1 MRARMDYGGAG
12 VHGPGCLR
20 PGGAT
25 QDNAL
30 LFLQQRMAYPDLRRE
45 SCYDLPNSCDSRPS
59 FDPAPHWTGCGRAFG
74 KAGAVEG
81 RAEPDSENNIHKQE
95 RVMQTIEIAGRP
107 TVVVPGSK
115 DDVQG
120 LLDDEAFFEDL
131 LIFETEGKP
140 LWSGDRKDLF
150 VRGAFE
156 DEISKWEKTF
166 AQARLDGDA
175 TDEDRDSYIVFL
187 VPITDPT
194 EDEH

>member
-1 MRARMDYGGAG
+1 M
-12 VHGPGCLR
+12 
-20 PGGAT
+20 
-25 QDNAL
+25 
-30 LFLQQRMAYPDLRRE
+30 
-45 SCYDLPNSCDSRPS
+45 
-59 FDPAPHWTGCGRAFG
+59 
-74 KAGAVEG
+74 
-81 RAEPDSENNIHKQE
+81 
-95 RVMQTIEIAGRP
+95 MQTIEIAGRP

-166 AQARLDGDA
+166 ARSRLDGDA

-194 EDEH
+194 EDED